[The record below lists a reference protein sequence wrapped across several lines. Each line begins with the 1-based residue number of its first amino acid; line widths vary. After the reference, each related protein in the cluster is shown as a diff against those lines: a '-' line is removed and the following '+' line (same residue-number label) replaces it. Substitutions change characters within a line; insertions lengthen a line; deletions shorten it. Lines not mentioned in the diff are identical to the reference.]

1 MKYAETW
8 LYGSV
13 AVRSQPNG
21 STPPRPSLFLYH
33 PPPTVAV
40 IPAAQA
46 VVIPPG
52 TKYAVVMCSCP
63 EFVSGTARSK
73 KGFPVVCKK
82 CGGSRM
88 LWNGNKVG
96 GTVRASGGSA
106 MISGGTVRAIGGTL
120 RLGGGNNGSSRVRP
134 SLLNLSPVPQA
145 TQNPNSSPQTTK
157 PVTPDPYDLMR
168 RNRLGAMNNNE
179 GPLKFGAQGTV
190 RVRAKSTSP
199 CRSGRRSPSPPLNKR
214 TLVHARS
221 EKSTLGSE
229 RDFPWEREFSNWN
242 TVADSPDATKRKSI
256 LECDVNAY
264 DLIAKYLKSSN
275 RSVVNDDS
283 RSRLDGFCT
292 SQRDDVPSDDDDV
305 LDDELSD
312 NLSDNALENSSEGV
326 SDITRHRSQKTRV
339 QNKVSCLS
347 KADGKSRIQDMKDLN
362 PATVQPPCRK
372 TCVEKLQNASTSTSL
387 MSSGITLGGQRIR
400 IFNEPTLHSLPE
412 GNGNVAS
419 DGNSPS
425 EFSRVDDMHSGDSKV
440 EAGTSRQQERSPK
453 NASSPSQIPRLASPL
468 RPPRK
473 TKTSSESPS
482 DCSKNGEVVIK
493 EGEEVEARNENES
506 TAVSCTERAGSSL
519 SQVKDVRCSSSTEGV
534 CIIKSIL
541 KKPSTLSPG
550 EISASF
556 KTFSDTVSKPD
567 YTASSP
573 AVISATSDQH
583 NLPSPVVP
591 SSGSRD
597 FYLPTFQEYKQQYR
611 RKKQVQFKVLNDVT
625 PLKPLEEEQES
636 DLHSSV
642 TTTSAI
648 SATVRNC
655 IAGSTEILSDSPP
668 VEEEADDATV
678 LKRLSSV
685 ITDKSIRGDKLETG
699 FVKQERIN
707 EDFRFVEKKEEK
719 LSVDKEEFEVSS
731 DAREEDKTPI
741 HDKEKLKG
749 VVNNSVRS
757 GDIKNENGVDSVAGV
772 KLQYFGGGD
781 VGVVNSRDEGGDDIA
796 LPSGADSGAGDDRG
810 ATCNTAAVLDGSDE
824 STASQSGKCS
834 ICVLLLH
841 PSILLTVSF
850 SFSRIFRK
858 CVFAKTISDMWK

>member
-1 MKYAETW
+1 
-8 LYGSV
+8 
-13 AVRSQPNG
+13 
-21 STPPRPSLFLYH
+21 
-33 PPPTVAV
+33 VAV

-52 TKYAVVMCSCP
+52 TNYAVVMCSCP
-63 EFVSGTARSK
+63 EFLTGTARSK
-73 KGFPVVCKK
+73 KGLPVVCKK

-88 LWNGNKVG
+88 LWNVGKGG

-120 RLGGGNNGSSRVRP
+120 RLGGGNNGPSRVRP
-134 SLLNLSPVPQA
+134 SLLNLSTVPQA

-168 RNRLGAMNNNE
+168 RNRLGAVNNNE

-199 CRSGRRSPSPPLNKR
+199 CRSGRRSPSPPANKR

-221 EKSTLGSE
+221 EKSRLGSG
-229 RDFPWEREFSNWN
+229 RDLPWEREFSNWN
-242 TVADSPDATKRKSI
+242 SAAEPPDATKRKSI

-264 DLIAKYLKSSN
+264 DLIAKYLKNSN
-275 RSVVNDDS
+275 RSEVKDDT
-283 RSRLDGFCT
+283 RSLVDGFCT
-292 SQRDDVPSDDDDV
+292 SKRGDVPSDDDDV

-312 NLSDNALENSSEGV
+312 NLSDNALENSSDGI
-326 SDITRHRSQKTRV
+326 SDITGHRSQKTHV
-339 QNKVSCLS
+339 QSRVSCLS
-347 KADGKSRIQDMKDLN
+347 KTDVKSRMQDMKDLN
-362 PATVQPPCRK
+362 SATVQPPCRK
-372 TCVEKLQNASTSTSL
+372 TGVEKLQNSSTSTSL

-400 IFNEPTLHSLPE
+400 IFHEPTLHSLPE
-412 GNGNVAS
+412 GNGDVAS
-419 DGNSPS
+419 DGSSTS
-425 EFSRVDDMHSGDSKV
+425 EFSRLNEMPLGDSNV
-440 EAGTSRQQERSPK
+440 DSGTSRQQERSPK
-453 NASSPSQIPRLASPL
+453 YTSVSPSQIPRLTSPL

-482 DCSKNGEVVIK
+482 DCNNNGEVVIK
-493 EGEEVEARNENES
+493 EGEEVEEGNENES

-556 KTFSDTVSKPD
+556 KTFSDTISKPD

-573 AVISATSDQH
+573 AVICAPSDQH

-591 SSGSRD
+591 SSGSSD

-611 RKKQVQFKVLNDVT
+611 RKKQVQFKVLNDVAL
-625 PLKPLEEEQES
+625 LKPLEEEQES

-642 TTTSAI
+642 TTSVT

-655 IAGSTEILSDSPP
+655 IAGSTEILSDSPS
-668 VEEEADDATV
+668 VVEEADDAAV
-678 LKRLSSV
+678 LKGLSSV
-685 ITDKSIRGDKLETG
+685 KTKKSIRGESETG

-707 EDFRFVEKKEEK
+707 EDFGFVEKKEEK
-719 LSVDKEEFEVSS
+719 LGVDKEEFEIFS
-731 DAREEDKTPI
+731 DARDEDKAPI
-741 HDKEKLKG
+741 SDKEKLKG

-757 GDIKNENGVDSVAGV
+757 CDIKNENGFDSVASV

-781 VGVVNSRDEGGDDIA
+781 VGVLNSRNEGGEDIA
-796 LPSGADSGAGDDRG
+796 SPSGADTGAGDERG
-810 ATCNTAAVLDGSDE
+810 TTCNTAAVLGGSDE
-824 STASQSGKCS
+824 STANKSGKC
-834 ICVLLLH
+834 
-841 PSILLTVSF
+841 
-850 SFSRIFRK
+850 
-858 CVFAKTISDMWK
+858 

>member
-63 EFVSGTARSK
+63 EFLSGTARSK
-73 KGFPVVCKK
+73 KGFSVVCKK

-88 LWNGNKVG
+88 LWNVSKGG

-120 RLGGGNNGSSRVRP
+120 RLGGGNNGPSRVRP

-157 PVTPDPYDLMR
+157 PVMPDPYDLMR
-168 RNRLGAMNNNE
+168 RNRLGAVNNNE
-179 GPLKFGAQGTV
+179 GLLKFGAQGTV

-199 CRSGRRSPSPPLNKR
+199 CRSGRRSPSPPMNKR

-229 RDFPWEREFSNWN
+229 MDFPWEREFSNWN
-242 TVADSPDATKRKSI
+242 SVAEPPDATKRKSI

-264 DLIAKYLKSSN
+264 DLIAKYLKNNN
-275 RSVVNDDS
+275 RSEVNDNT
-283 RSRLDGFCT
+283 RSRLEGFCT
-292 SQRDDVPSDDDDV
+292 SKHDDVPSDDDDV

-326 SDITRHRSQKTRV
+326 SVITGRRSQKTHV
-339 QNKVSCLS
+339 QNRVSCQS
-347 KADGKSRIQDMKDLN
+347 KADGKTRIQDIMDLN
-362 PATVQPPCRK
+362 PTTVQPPCRK

-412 GNGNVAS
+412 GNGDVAS
-419 DGNSPS
+419 DGTSAS
-425 EFSRVDDMHSGDSKV
+425 EFSRLNDMHSGDSKV
-440 EAGTSRQQERSPK
+440 DAGTSRQQERSPK
-453 NASSPSQIPRLASPL
+453 NAALSPSQIPRLTSPL

-482 DCSKNGEVVIK
+482 DCSHNGEVVIK
-493 EGEEVEARNENES
+493 EAEEVEEGNENES

-519 SQVKDVRCSSSTEGV
+519 SQVKDVRCSFSTEGV

-550 EISASF
+550 EISASL

-573 AVISATSDQH
+573 AVISASSDQH

-611 RKKQVQFKVLNDVT
+611 RKKQVQFKVLNDVAL
-625 PLKPLEEEQES
+625 LKPLEEEQES

-642 TTTSAI
+642 TTTSAT

-655 IAGSTEILSDSPP
+655 VAGSTEILSDSLP
-668 VEEEADDATV
+668 VGEEVDDAAV
-678 LKRLSSV
+678 LKRVSSV
-685 ITDKSIRGDKLETG
+685 KTDQSIGGDRLETG

-707 EDFRFVEKKEEK
+707 EDSRFVEKKEEK
-719 LSVDKEEFEVSS
+719 FGVDKEEFEVSS
-731 DAREEDKTPI
+731 DARDEDKTPI
-741 HDKEKLKG
+741 RDKEKLKG
-749 VVNNSVRS
+749 VVNNYLRS
-757 GDIKNENGVDSVAGV
+757 GDIKNENGVDSVASV

-781 VGVVNSRDEGGDDIA
+781 VGVVNSRNEGGDDLA
-796 LPSGADSGAGDDRG
+796 LPSGADSGAGDDNG
-810 ATCNTAAVLDGSDE
+810 TTCDTAAVLGGSDE
-824 STASQSGKCS
+824 STSTQSGKCS
-834 ICVLLLH
+834 VCILLLH
-841 PSILLTVSF
+841 SMCTAHGFFFFYKNFPKVY
-850 SFSRIFRK
+850 FR
-858 CVFAKTISDMWK
+858 SDNF